1 MKPFWPIWMPNCPTY
16 ECVPFGPTSRFV
28 GNVVPHWRNW
38 SLRQWPFRAALLR
51 NRRMKLI
58 DLFRLGRNSCDGGL
72 ILKAGKGFSPD
83 ASRLNWIDMSRAL
96 FLHRARLAAR
106 VRGLR
111 QRQTA
116 LGAQQSSE
124 SAGQMNFASTPL
136 GKRDRR
142 FHSEEYALRT
152 T

>member
-16 ECVPFGPTSRFV
+16 ECVPFGPTSRFA

-38 SLRQWPFRAALLR
+38 SLRQWPFRASLLR

-58 DLFRLGRNSCDGGL
+58 DLFRLGRNSCDGRL
-72 ILKAGKGFSPD
+72 ILKAGRGFYSD

-106 VRGLR
+106 VRRLR
-111 QRQTA
+111 QRQPA
-116 LGAQQSSE
+116 LLAQQSSE
-124 SAGQMNFASTPL
+124 SAGQMNFVSPL
-136 GKRDRR
+136 PGKRDRR
-142 FHSEEYALRT
+142 FYPEGYAVRT